1 MGFGILFIR
10 ENLMMN
16 INRRLRLIFTLFVIV
31 TAGCFSRTPEV
42 LSYPNTTVP
51 TFSPAPEVPSYPNPA
66 VPTFSSAP
74 EVPSY
79 PNPVVPTVSPVP
91 TFNLSTPFSTLPWSS
106 PTATYDPNNMP
117 PELLFT
123 STPDPDALTASA
135 ELSQDLSQEEIAR
148 ALFGKWLEH
157 YQGKN
162 MSPST
167 RIDEYSIVEISIP
180 SNQKCAEKLEAE
192 FVANA
197 VIVLKTTMPLLSNN
211 FLSSDW
217 IAGSGNIMDQYHI
230 SKPFSAAIY
239 REGNKYKIKVIPDAP
254 MCDPS

>member
-1 MGFGILFIR
+1 MGFGILFVR
-10 ENLMMN
+10 EYPMLN
-16 INRRLRLIFTLFVIV
+16 IHRRLRLIFTLFATVI
-31 TAGCFSRTPEV
+31 AGCSSRTPEV
-42 LSYPNTTVP
+42 LSHPNTTVP

-66 VPTFSSAP
+66 VPVLSQVF

-79 PNPVVPTVSPVP
+79 PNPVVPTGSPVP
-91 TFNLSTPFSTLPWSS
+91 TFDLSTPFSTLPWSS

-162 MSPST
+162 ISPSS
-167 RIDEYSIVEISIP
+167 RIEEYLITEIDIP
-180 SNQKCAEKLEAE
+180 TDQKCAEKLRAE
-192 FVANA
+192 FVARA
-197 VIVLKTTMPLLSNN
+197 VIVLTTTMS
-211 FLSSDW
+211 LSSNDW
-217 IAGSGNIMDQYHI
+217 SAGSGNDIDQFHI
-230 SKPFSAAIY
+230 RKPFSAAFF
-239 REGNKYKIKVIPDAP
+239 REGNNFKIEVIPDAP

>member
-1 MGFGILFIR
+1 MGFGILFTR
-10 ENLMMN
+10 ENPMLN
-16 INRRLRLIFTLFVIV
+16 INRRLRILFTLFAIVI
-31 TAGCFSRTPEV
+31 AGCSSRMPEV
-42 LSYPNTTVP
+42 LT
-51 TFSPAPEVPSYPNPA
+51 YPNPA
-66 VPTFSSAP
+66 VPIFSPAP
-74 EVPSY
+74 KASPYPS
-79 PNPVVPTVSPVP
+79 PVVPTVSPVP
-91 TFNLSTPFSTLPWSS
+91 TFNLSTPFPTLPWSS

-117 PELLFT
+117 LELLFT

-162 MSPST
+162 MSPFT
-167 RIDEYSIVEISIP
+167 RIDEFSIVEISIP
-180 SNQKCAEKLEAE
+180 LNQKCAQKLESE

-197 VIVLKTTMPLLSNN
+197 VVVLKTTMSLLSNN
-211 FLSSDW
+211 FPNSDW
-217 IAGSGNIMDQYHI
+217 VAGSGNIMDQYHI

-239 REGNKYKIKVIPDAP
+239 REGNKYKIKVFPDVP